1 MMESVGEILGS
12 QSFAE
17 AEAVEIQLGK
27 NGRAVGSLMELSQF
41 QLDLLWLTFF
51 GKRLNVLQC
60 ESKVD
65 VTQFYNCMYSSYNGK

>member
-1 MMESVGEILGS
+1 MVAELLGS

-27 NGRAVGSLMELSQF
+27 KGLTVGSLMELSQF

-51 GKRLNVLQC
+51 GK
-60 ESKVD
+60 
-65 VTQFYNCMYSSYNGK
+65 